1 MAKIKKFLFGT
12 LVALVTYLVIVNAL
26 EQTTVRYLPF
36 VRSVKDLPVI
46 LVVGVAFGAGVLSTH
61 ISRWWKN
68 FRKKVKKEI

>member
-36 VRSVKDLPVI
+36 VRPIKDVPVI